1 MQNIVIIDPPIAN
14 VSNVQKAVG
23 GIVSSKLEDI
33 KKADKI
39 IFPGVGS
46 FDKAMKEL
54 SGVKS
59 YIFEHIDKG
68 KPFLG
73 ICLGFQ
79 ILFSSSEEGKEEGL
93 SVIKEKIERFEN
105 IKTPHMGW
113 NKVFVERDNRLFKG
127 IEDESYFYFV
137 HSYFLNK
144 SNYTISKTIYGE
156 YDFVSAVQKD
166 NVFGVQ
172 FHPEKSSKNGLKLLD
187 NFRRL

>member
-1 MQNIVIIDPPIAN
+1 
-14 VSNVQKAVG
+14 
-23 GIVSSKLEDI
+23 
-33 KKADKI
+33 
-39 IFPGVGS
+39 
-46 FDKAMKEL
+46 
-54 SGVKS
+54 
-59 YIFEHIDKG
+59 
-68 KPFLG
+68 LG

-144 SNYTISKTIYGE
+144 SNYAISKTIYGE